1 MLYVAPCVFGLE
13 SLVSAE
19 LKEMGAEN
27 VRSENGRVYF
37 EGDKRILIRAN
48 IRSRFAE
55 RILIVVSSFEAHTF
69 TELFDGTKNAD
80 WETFIGKYDA
90 FPVKGSTISSD
101 LFSVSDCQ
109 SIIKKAVVERLKQ
122 TYDINFFDETGVKYQ
137 IEFAIIKNMAYL
149 MIDTSGQGLH
159 KRGYRENANAAPL
172 KETLAAA
179 LCAFSHLRGY
189 HTLYDPMCGS
199 GTILIEGAMLANN
212 IYPGINRFFAADRF
226 PQLPEGLWREE
237 KELAKGLKTQN
248 STFKAFGSDIDENSL
263 NIARENAEKAGV
275 SEFIEFKKK
284 DVASFSLKT
293 EKGTVITNPPYGE
306 RLGDKKEAERIIKTL
321 GRVFAK
327 KHGVSYTV
335 ISPDEQFEKLFGRR
349 ADKRRKLYNGMIKC
363 QMYSYF
369 K

>member
-1 MLYVAPCVFGLE
+1 MLYVAPCIFGLE
-13 SLVSAE
+13 SLVANE
-19 LKEMGAEN
+19 LKEMGAEKI
-27 VRSENGRVYF
+27 RSENGRVYF
-37 EGDKRILIRAN
+37 EGDECILVRAN

-55 RILIVVSSFEAHTF
+55 RVLIVVSSFEAHTF
-69 TELFDGTKNAD
+69 TELFDGTKNAP
-80 WETFIGKYDA
+80 WEKFIGKYDA

-109 SIIKKAVVERLKQ
+109 SIIKKAIVERMKQ
-122 TYDINFFDETGVKYQ
+122 TYDISFFDETGVKYQ

-149 MIDTSGQGLH
+149 MIDTTGQGLH

-226 PQLPEGLWREE
+226 SQFPENLWIKE
-237 KELAKGLKTQN
+237 KELAKSLKSETN
-248 STFKAFGSDIDENSL
+248 LFKAYGSDIDEQSL
-263 NIARENAEKAGV
+263 KIACENAEKAGV
-275 SEFIEFKKK
+275 SELIEFKKSN
-284 DVASFSLKT
+284 VGVFRLKT

-321 GRVFAK
+321 GKVFIK

-335 ISPDEQFEKLFGRR
+335 ISPEEQFEKLFGRR

>member
-1 MLYVAPCVFGLE
+1 MIYVAPCIFGLE
-13 SLVSAE
+13 SLVANE

-37 EGDKRILIRAN
+37 EGDERILIRAN
-48 IRSRFAE
+48 VRSRFAE
-55 RILIVVSSFEAHTF
+55 RILIVVSSFEAHSF
-69 TELFDGTKNAD
+69 TELFDGTKNAA
-80 WETFIGKYDA
+80 WEDFIGKYDA

-101 LFSVSDCQ
+101 LFSISDCQ
-109 SIIKKAVVERLKQ
+109 SIIKKAIVERLKQ
-122 TYDINFFDETGVKYQ
+122 TYNINFFDETGVKYQ
-137 IEFAIIKNMAYL
+137 IEFAIIKNIAYL
-149 MIDTSGQGLH
+149 MIDTTGQGLH

-226 PQLPEGLWREE
+226 PQFSENLWIEE
-237 KELAKGLKTQN
+237 KEIAKSLK
-248 STFKAFGSDIDENSL
+248 SEKSSFKAYGSDIDNISL
-263 NIARENAEKAGV
+263 NIAKENAVKANV
-275 SEFIEFKKK
+275 SEFIEFKRN
-284 DVASFSLKT
+284 DVDSFRLKT

-321 GRVFAK
+321 GRVFEK
-327 KHGVSYTV
+327 KHGVSYTI
-335 ISPDEQFEKLFGRR
+335 ISPDENFEKLFGRK